1 MKSKCEYC
9 ESYIQQH
16 IINFPLN
23 TEASYDILHNGS
35 HSRRWAWSR
44 YLTPNCFWWAA
55 ANQRTSETP
64 QYHKSLASVSFL
76 PRWVIVMVARHRD
89 PLRRQHPR
97 GRNATSIQNVLFTHW
112 ETISNVFRGVF
123 RCSFRPFSS
132 VSMARNLWN
141 LLNLNESESESS
153 AWAPIQNC
161 RAFCSFRNEG
171 WLNYTNPSPGDF
183 TVLLLLGSR
192 SPQKK
197 LRRGN
202 ESRRLTHRSQE
213 NVVEGWCR
221 EREREREAHLSRPR
235 ALAHDDLLIRGYFR
249 RVVVHVQ
256 HLDGDGHVA
265 EEAGAVCGGERERE
279 GRETEEMNVK
289 SFDSRASTLRFQTH
303 CVLFLFGPL
312 WVFLV
317 FGWNFFVSRRPS
329 DRLHATKWPAS
340 LLFGIKAAAQATNSP
355 EHADAVSI

>member
-1 MKSKCEYC
+1 MCLNGNRQIWMKSKCEYC

-132 VSMARNLWN
+132 VSMAQNLWN

-221 EREREREAHLSRPR
+221 ERERERERLTCPGLELSHTMTSSSVAISGGLSFTSSTWTVTGTWPR
-235 ALAHDDLLIRGYFR
+235 RLGLS
-249 RVVVHVQ
+249 
-256 HLDGDGHVA
+256 A
-265 EEAGAVCGGERERE
+265 EERERE
-279 GRETEEMNVK
+279 RGERQRRWT
-289 SFDSRASTLRFQTH
+289 SRALIAE
-303 CVLFLFGPL
+303 
-312 WVFLV
+312 
-317 FGWNFFVSRRPS
+317 RRPCGFK
-329 DRLHATKWPAS
+329 HTAS
-340 LLFGIKAAAQATNSP
+340 SSCSAHCGFF
-355 EHADAVSI
+355 